1 MRAYVLNRFKDRF
14 VGGLN
19 RFKGDRKMSSIALF
33 DTFAER
39 TAHTTSPL
47 AALKAGAREA
57 VERIRFRR
65 AIVKLSGVSPH
76 LLRDM
81 GFEPEA
87 IYEAADGN
95 WRRLDAA
102 LSRALVGLEPLA

>member
-1 MRAYVLNRFKDRF
+1 MT
-14 VGGLN
+14 
-19 RFKGDRKMSSIALF
+19 SIALF
-33 DTFAER
+33 DAASDCTP
-39 TAHTTSPL
+39 HSTSPF
-47 AALKAGAREA
+47 AALRKGAHEA

-81 GFEPEA
+81 GFEPDA
-87 IYEAADGN
+87 VYEAADGD

-102 LSRALVGLEPLA
+102 LARALVGLEPLTRTRAR

>member
-1 MRAYVLNRFKDRF
+1 MT
-14 VGGLN
+14 
-19 RFKGDRKMSSIALF
+19 SIALH
-33 DTFAER
+33 DSFAER
-39 TAHTTSPL
+39 NTLTTSPL
-47 AALKAGAREA
+47 AALKNGAREA
-57 VERIRFRR
+57 IERMRFRR

-87 IYEAADGN
+87 IYEAADGD

-102 LSRALVGLEPLA
+102 LTDAMLGLPNRSRASR

>member
-1 MRAYVLNRFKDRF
+1 MSIIVLPDSF
-14 VGGLN
+14 V
-19 RFKGDRKMSSIALF
+19 
-33 DTFAER
+33 ER
-39 TAHTTSPL
+39 RPHTTSPL
-47 AALKAGAREA
+47 AALKSGARDA
-57 VERIRFRR
+57 IERLRFRR

-87 IYEAADGN
+87 IYEAADGD

-102 LSRALVGLEPLA
+102 LTRALIGLPGHSR

>member
-1 MRAYVLNRFKDRF
+1 
-14 VGGLN
+14 
-19 RFKGDRKMSSIALF
+19 MSSIALLGAF
-33 DTFAER
+33 GER
-39 TAHTTSPL
+39 HPHTTSPL
-47 AALKAGAREA
+47 AALKAGAGEA
-57 VERIRFRR
+57 IERLRFRR

-87 IYEAADGN
+87 VYEAADGD

-102 LSRALVGLEPLA
+102 LARALVGLEPLVRTRTRGSEPAPRDTPRRSAVSDR

>member
-1 MRAYVLNRFKDRF
+1 MAI
-14 VGGLN
+14 
-19 RFKGDRKMSSIALF
+19 IALH
-33 DTFAER
+33 DDFAER
-39 TAHTTSPL
+39 RPHTTSPL
-47 AALKAGAREA
+47 EALKAGAREA
-57 VERIRFRR
+57 IERIRFRR

-87 IYEAADGN
+87 IYEAADGD

-102 LSRALVGLEPLA
+102 LTRALIGLEPLARSRAR

>member
-1 MRAYVLNRFKDRF
+1 MFTLALHDR
-14 VGGLN
+14 
-19 RFKGDRKMSSIALF
+19 
-33 DTFAER
+33 FAER
-39 TAHTTSPL
+39 SPHTTSPL
-47 AALKAGAREA
+47 AALRVGAREA
-57 VERIRFRR
+57 IERVRFRR

-87 IYEAADGN
+87 IYEAADGD

-102 LSRALVGLEPLA
+102 LTRAMIGLPDRSR

>member
-1 MRAYVLNRFKDRF
+1 
-14 VGGLN
+14 
-19 RFKGDRKMSSIALF
+19 MSTIALH
-33 DTFAER
+33 DSFAER
-39 TAHTTSPL
+39 SLHTTSPL
-47 AALKAGAREA
+47 AALRAGAREA
-57 VERIRFRR
+57 VERLRFRR

-87 IYEAADGN
+87 IYEAADGD

-102 LSRALVGLEPLA
+102 LTDAMIGLPGRSRQAHS

>member
-1 MRAYVLNRFKDRF
+1 MT
-14 VGGLN
+14 
-19 RFKGDRKMSSIALF
+19 SIALP
-33 DTFAER
+33 DSFAER
-39 TAHTTSPL
+39 STTSPL
-47 AALKAGAREA
+47 AALKNGAREA
-57 VERIRFRR
+57 IERMRFRR

-87 IYEAADGN
+87 IYEAADGD

-102 LSRALVGLEPLA
+102 LTDAMLGLPNRSSASR